1 MPVPAPLKTVLVL
14 GSAYAGNRSVEVL
27 AKSLPLNW
35 RIVVIDRSTHF
46 CRESPSSYR
55 CNLTSIGSDNIATIS
70 VVP

>member
-46 CRESPSSYR
+46 CRESLSS
-55 CNLTSIGSDNIATIS
+55 CSTSIASDDLTTIFMI
-70 VVP
+70 P